1 MYRWFVPAVCTIVA
15 SGWILVACAAES
27 DRAADEKAI
36 RAAAQEYVAAIARG
50 DAKVA
55 IGYWAPG
62 GDIVDELGRRST
74 ARERIEQDSASAA
87 KSGEAPEPTVP
98 PDTALAN
105 STIRF
110 LGPDTAIEDGSY
122 GASGRFSAI
131 WTKVDGRW
139 RLASLRES
147 RYESQPLGDLSEL
160 DWMVGRWIGEH
171 DGTTYEITA
180 RWNEPQTYLERT
192 LSATHNGTVLLKAQQ
207 RIGVDPADGRV
218 KGWIHD
224 AEGGHSEGAWSR
236 VGGSWIVETRGV
248 AADGEDLRGTSVYT
262 PEGEKQIR
270 WQSLNNWR
278 GGRPMLDFDVTL
290 SRSAEN

>member
-1 MYRWFVPAVCTIVA
+1 MYRSFVLAVCTIAA
-15 SGWILVACAAES
+15 SGWISNVCAAEP

-50 DAKVA
+50 DVKNA

-62 GDIVDELGRRST
+62 GDIVDEAGRRST
-74 ARERIEQDSASAA
+74 ARERIEQDAANAASA
-87 KSGEAPEPTVP
+87 GEAGDATVLP
-98 PDTALAN
+98 NT
-105 STIRF
+105 TIRF
-110 LGPDTAIEDGSY
+110 LGPDTAIEDGTY
-122 GASGRFSAI
+122 DASGRFSVV

-147 RYESQPLGDLSEL
+147 RSESQPLAELAEL
-160 DWMVGRWIGEH
+160 DWMVGRWIGEQ

-180 RWNEPQTYLERT
+180 RWNEPHTYLERT

-207 RIGVDPADGRV
+207 RIGIDPADGHV
-218 KGWIHD
+218 KSWIHD
-224 AEGGHSEGAWSR
+224 AEGGHSEGTWSR
-236 VGGSWIVETRGV
+236 LGDSWVVETRGV

-270 WQSLNNWR
+270 WESLNNWR
-278 GGRPMLDFDVTL
+278 GGRPMLDFDATL
-290 SRSAEN
+290 SRTAEN